1 MSAEG
6 GRRKDK
12 NIHEK
17 FTFESGAGGPG
28 FITAGVGG
36 SGRGI
41 EADHQC
47 D

>member
-1 MSAEG
+1 MPAGS
-6 GRRKDK
+6 GRRRHRDT
-12 NIHEK
+12 HEE

-28 FITAGVGG
+28 FITAGAGG

-41 EADHQC
+41 EADHQR